1 MPRWCAPRCWPRV
14 STCSCH
20 RCPAPGTVPM
30 TEPARVAARPPLVPA
45 LLACGLLLS
54 GVAAAGGVVAVL
66 AGLLAQPL
74 LGVGLSWWR
83 GTRGTAVNPRA
94 ALAALP
100 PLLLLWAAGLALA
113 ALLMAW
119 PLQAL
124 GRQASL
130 GAVLGTSAMAA
141 LLVLALWRSWPLWRT
156 LESEGGNLAAL
167 WRRLPQQQAVEG
179 WAGLGAAVAIAL
191 LLGGWL
197 LLSWPGL

>member
-1 MPRWCAPRCWPRV
+1 
-14 STCSCH
+14 
-20 RCPAPGTVPM
+20 
-30 TEPARVAARPPLVPA
+30 
-45 LLACGLLLS
+45 
-54 GVAAAGGVVAVL
+54 
-66 AGLLAQPL
+66 
-74 LGVGLSWWR
+74 
-83 GTRGTAVNPRA
+83 A

-179 WAGLGAAVAIAL
+179 WAGLGAAAAIAL
-191 LLGGWL
+191 PLGGWL
-197 LLSWPGL
+197 LLSWPGLLSDTARWVLAAAWTAAAIPLHLWAQRTPAPSERAAPLDFLSAASLVQAEPQPLPPAPEDPVALVEALYAAARAG